1 MNDHE
6 RTLRSEKARMLLE
19 DATFKEAVAGVEK
32 AAIEAMI
39 SAKTDDERRRA
50 ADFVIAIRSVSGQ
63 LRSWQMDGKMIAAKQ
78 ANNNSVA

>member
-32 AAIEAMI
+32 AAIESMI

-50 ADFVIAIRSVSGQ
+50 ADFVIAVRSVSAQ